1 MKNSLSESVSLTSRC
16 KHEMRSWLVKERD
29 SRYASLAVETSS
41 RVIRESRVACSPDGE
56 WAAAAARKWK
66 EPIMAT
72 VVIVRV
78 KGITVDG
85 EAIDGEIEIVTDD
98 PATDDIV
105 EYYRKRF
112 PLTTEAMGL

>member
-1 MKNSLSESVSLTSRC
+1 MT
-16 KHEMRSWLVKERD
+16 
-29 SRYASLAVETSS
+29 
-41 RVIRESRVACSPDGE
+41 
-56 WAAAAARKWK
+56 
-66 EPIMAT
+66 T

-98 PATDDIV
+98 PATDTDDPATDDIV

>member
-1 MKNSLSESVSLTSRC
+1 
-16 KHEMRSWLVKERD
+16 
-29 SRYASLAVETSS
+29 
-41 RVIRESRVACSPDGE
+41 
-56 WAAAAARKWK
+56 
-66 EPIMAT
+66 MAT